1 MERVRGFTYA
11 RQRLGRAAPDAAAAL
26 RDVVGV
32 YSSHPSAPL
41 SLYARAQA
49 FDFASLDALRLPAMR
64 GSIHLL
70 PRDTAHLAFRAVKV
84 PASVEESRMRYF
96 KLTPERYAELRAKVL
111 EVADEPRSSSE
122 LKKLVGGGDELRYV
136 VGAMGREGQL
146 VRVGA
151 EGLRSNALKW
161 VRPKPAI
168 KRASR
173 DDALAWLADEYLRAF
188 GPARREDFAWWVGGK
203 PKEVEGALATVD
215 TVEVDA
221 PPAAGGTAP
230 GPLLLRRADEADFDR
245 APKVPRDAIDL
256 LPKWDVLTMGY
267 PRDGRGRFA
276 HDDVL
281 DRCYDFRGD
290 GNPLVLRGGEAVA
303 AWSLRFAGKR
313 MEVELDWF
321 ERPGARLAQA
331 VAAKIEDVAALLGAS
346 SVTGHD

>member
-1 MERVRGFTYA
+1 MDQVRRFTYA
-11 RQRLGRAAPDAAAAL
+11 RQRLGRAAPDAQTAL
-26 RDVVGV
+26 RDLVGV

-41 SLYARAQA
+41 SLYARAKA
-49 FDFASLDALRLPAMR
+49 FDFASVDGLRLPAMR

-70 PRDTAHLAFRAVKV
+70 PRETAHLAFRAVKV

-96 KLTPERYAELRAKVL
+96 KLTPERYEELRAKVL
-111 EVADEPRSSSE
+111 EVTGEPRSSAE
-122 LKKLVGGGDELRYV
+122 LKKLVGGGEEMRYV
-136 VGAMGREGQL
+136 VGAMGRQGEL

-151 EGLRSNALKW
+151 EGLRSNALRW
-161 VRPKPAI
+161 VRPRPAI

-173 DDALAWLADEYLRAF
+173 EKALAWLAGEYLRAF
-188 GPARREDFAWWVGGK
+188 GPARVADFAWWAGVK
-203 PKEVEGALATVD
+203 PQRAGAALQTVD
-215 TVEVDA
+215 TVELD
-221 PPAAGGTAP
+221 GG
-230 GPLLLRRADEADFDR
+230 LLLRRADEAEFHR
-245 APKVPRDAIDL
+245 APEIPRDAIDV

-303 AWSLRFAGKR
+303 AWTLRFAGKP

-321 ERPGARLAQA
+321 ERPGARLAKA
-331 VAAKIEDVAALLGAS
+331 VAGQIEDVGALLGAS
-346 SVTGHD
+346 SVTGHA

>member
-1 MERVRGFTYA
+1 
-11 RQRLGRAAPDAAAAL
+11 
-26 RDVVGV
+26 
-32 YSSHPSAPL
+32 
-41 SLYARAQA
+41 
-49 FDFASLDALRLPAMR
+49 MR

-96 KLTPERYAELRAKVL
+96 ELTPERYVELRAKVL
-111 EVADEPRSSSE
+111 EVADEPRSSAE

-146 VRVGA
+146 MRVGA

-161 VRPKPAI
+161 VRPTPAI
-168 KRASR
+168 GRASR
-173 DDALAWLADEYLRAF
+173 DEALAWLADEYLRAF
-188 GPARREDFAWWVGGK
+188 GPARRDDFAWWTGGK
-203 PKEVEGALATVD
+203 RKDVEAPLATVD
-215 TVEVDA
+215 TVEIE
-221 PPAAGGTAP
+221 GG
-230 GPLLLRRADEADFDR
+230 LLLRRADESGFAR
-245 APKVPRDAIDL
+245 APAIGKDAIDL
-256 LPKWDVLTMGY
+256 IPKWDVLTMGY
-267 PRDGRGRFA
+267 PRDGRARFA

-331 VAAKIEDVAALLGAS
+331 VAEKIEDVAALLGAS
-346 SVTGHD
+346 SVTGHR